1 MIRPKYRAVHRAA
14 DRIEPRMAKAIV
26 LAAQRLRAR
35 LPLGKLEEALDRK
48 DLRSAGNIVSR
59 IDFADAYLPS
69 AEILK
74 EAIVKG
80 GKVAAAE

>member
-1 MIRPKYRAVHRAA
+1 
-14 DRIEPRMAKAIV
+14 MAKAIV

>member
-1 MIRPKYRAVHRAA
+1 MRLKYRAVHRAS
-14 DRIEPRMAKAIV
+14 DRIEPRMAKAIA
-26 LAAQRLRAR
+26 LAAERLRSR
-35 LPLGKLEEALDRK
+35 LPLNKLEEALERK
-48 DLRSAGNIVSR
+48 DLRAAGNIVSR